1 MSCTSPP
8 SGDADDARRRFDCLT
23 RVLGG
28 EVEAALLG
36 DWVASLV
43 GAVGKGLAMKRLGT
57 LRDRRWRFLTRLHSS
72 SRGVVAGVVALLVSA
87 LGEGVVCP
95 LRTWRGDGGDATDAD
110 AGADDAARAVAGA
123 PESARVDATA
133 AAPPLASAVDVGE
146 PPVCS
151 SPTR

>member
-36 DWVASLV
+36 DSVASLV

-72 SRGVVAGVVALLVSA
+72 SRGVVAGVVAPLVSA

-95 LRTWRGDGGDATDAD
+95 LRT
-110 AGADDAARAVAGA
+110 
-123 PESARVDATA
+123 
-133 AAPPLASAVDVGE
+133 
-146 PPVCS
+146 
-151 SPTR
+151 